1 MAASM
6 REQGDLAP
14 TVAATLEVL
23 AAEIE
28 LAAAHS
34 ITVDRILGEV
44 MDQLPDGERNR
55 LTHSLHGVDLLAQ
68 HLTSLA
74 AFARSLGRA
83 APAQSTAPVRDALA
97 EITLGALAER
107 MAAGLGGPPPVL
119 ARHAVA
125 GDLDLF

>member
-1 MAASM
+1 MATSM
-6 REQGDLAP
+6 GEHGE
-14 TVAATLEVL
+14 VALVATTLEVL

-34 ITVDRILGEV
+34 ITMDRIVGEV
-44 MDQLPDGERNR
+44 MDQLPEAERNR

-74 AFARSLGRA
+74 TFARNLSREVPGESKA
-83 APAQSTAPVRDALA
+83 TVRSALS

-107 MAAGLGGPPPVL
+107 MAAGLGGPAPVL
-119 ARHAVA
+119 AAQAVS
-125 GDLDLF
+125 GDVDLF

>member
-6 REQGDLAP
+6 EHGEMAP
-14 TVAATLEVL
+14 LVATTLEVL

-34 ITVDRILGEV
+34 ITMDRIMGEV
-44 MDQLPDGERNR
+44 MDQLPEAERSR

-74 AFARSLGRA
+74 TFARNLSREVPGESKA
-83 APAQSTAPVRDALA
+83 TVHGALS

-107 MAAGLGGPPPVL
+107 MAAGLGGPAPVMA
-119 ARHAVA
+119 ARAVS
-125 GDLDLF
+125 GDVDLF